1 MSETL
6 IAGWASSVIKD
17 KKLPTNLVNVKVLQS
32 FQQTCSPENFN
43 MHKKTKQKTGYKYTS
58 PSLSLFSHQT
68 VSLDK
73 LQQNDLLFWDFMGNE
88 ITEKSNKNFFI
99 KLYIF
104 RDRAVKTIFVIFHK
118 NFLKSK
124 PFSDGDL
131 IKDFLVDSAML
142 ICHEEE
148 ENEHE

>member
-68 VSLDK
+68 VFSLWINSNRMTYCFGISWEMK
-73 LQQNDLLFWDFMGNE
+73 LQRKATRTFLSSFTYSGIEQSRLFF
-88 ITEKSNKNFFI
+88 
-99 KLYIF
+99 
-104 RDRAVKTIFVIFHK
+104 FHK
-118 NFLKSK
+118 NLLKSK

>member
-1 MSETL
+1 MTYCFGISWE
-6 IAGWASSVIKD
+6 
-17 KKLPTNLVNVKVLQS
+17 
-32 FQQTCSPENFN
+32 
-43 MHKKTKQKTGYKYTS
+43 M
-58 PSLSLFSHQT
+58 
-68 VSLDK
+68 K
-73 LQQNDLLFWDFMGNE
+73 LQRKA
-88 ITEKSNKNFFI
+88 TRTFFI

>member
-1 MSETL
+1 MLRFCNRSSKHVLLKTL
-6 IAGWASSVIKD
+6 ICTKIKI
-17 KKLPTNLVNVKVLQS
+17 KNRLQIYITQFVP
-32 FQQTCSPENFN
+32 FQPPN
-43 MHKKTKQKTGYKYTS
+43 
-58 PSLSLFSHQT
+58 SLF
-68 VSLDK
+68 SLDK
-73 LQQNDLLFWDFMGNE
+73 LQQNDLLFWGFMGNE

-118 NFLKSK
+118 NFLKRK

>member
-1 MSETL
+1 
-6 IAGWASSVIKD
+6 
-17 KKLPTNLVNVKVLQS
+17 
-32 FQQTCSPENFN
+32 
-43 MHKKTKQKTGYKYTS
+43 
-58 PSLSLFSHQT
+58 
-68 VSLDK
+68 
-73 LQQNDLLFWDFMGNE
+73 MGNE